1 MSTASGGPNIVTN
14 GLVLSLDAAN
24 TKSYI
29 SGSTVWKDLSRGGN
43 DGTLVN
49 SPTFNTGSG
58 GSIVFDGVNDYAV
71 YPSNNSI
78 DVNSFTWSATV
89 QGIYNGGT
97 CLLYIGNPVGGGVT
111 PYKIF
116 IGVVN
121 SKLYINYNGISF
133 SFGNLLNNYYY
144 FLGKYSVVILNIIF
158 VVYAIIYLAIDFLL
172 LKKNVWNRNSKIQI
186 IDVQNNLL
194 RKWTL
199 FLFILYIAISM
210 RLLMTLFFDMINSS
224 FSAGKNQLWISG
236 ILWSIIFIKILITP
250 EILFGYNALYKK
262 ISEQKKSLF
271 LLSEIWLFSV
281 KKEIKNQQHG
291 LLKDKIYPELTKY
304 LKDIEYLALI
314 ENCFR
319 KPKTSA
325 TEIAKKLEIPNSH
338 FKFIFKY
345 HSKVSYSE
353 FKKIIKTYDAIQLIE
368 SGYLKTNTLEA
379 LAIKVGFS
387 SYNPFFT
394 SFKEITGSTPQSY
407 NKQTASNT
415 KFG

>member
-1 MSTASGGPNIVTN
+1 MLVYFFYLFIGFL
-14 GLVLSLDAAN
+14 GLVTTSIIFIQY
-24 TKSYI
+24 KSNRTINLYLILLFSII
-29 SGSTVWKDLSRGGN
+29 SMRFLIETVFYFYKNLIPNFSYF
-43 DGTLVN
+43 
-49 SPTFNTGSG
+49 PFF
-58 GSIVFDGVNDYAV
+58 SILIPLFH
-71 YPSNNSI
+71 
-78 DVNSFTWSATV
+78 
-89 QGIYNGGT
+89 
-97 CLLYIGNPVGGGVT
+97 LYIKNIIANSRQHKLKELWHLVFP
-111 PYKIF
+111 F
-116 IGVVN
+116 I
-121 SKLYINYNGISF
+121 L
-133 SFGNLLNNYYY
+133 SFGNLLNNYYL
-144 FLGKYSVVILNIIF
+144 FLGKYSFVILNLIF
-158 VVYAIIYLAIDFLL
+158 ISYAIIYLFVGFLL

-262 ISEQKKSLF
+262 IGEQKKSLF

-368 SGYLKTNTLEA
+368 SGYLKSNTLEA

>member
-1 MSTASGGPNIVTN
+1 MIVYFFYLFVGVL
-14 GLVLSLDAAN
+14 GLVTTSIIFIQY
-24 TKSYI
+24 KSNRTINLYLILLFSII
-29 SGSTVWKDLSRGGN
+29 SIRFILETVFYFYKNLIPN
-43 DGTLVN
+43 FPY
-49 SPTFNTGSG
+49 SPFY
-58 GSIVFDGVNDYAV
+58 SIIIPLFH
-71 YPSNNSI
+71 
-78 DVNSFTWSATV
+78 
-89 QGIYNGGT
+89 
-97 CLLYIGNPVGGGVT
+97 LYIKN
-111 PYKIF
+111 I
-116 IGVVN
+116 IAN
-121 SKLYINYNGISF
+121 SKQHKLRELWHLVFPFIL
-133 SFGNLLNNYYY
+133 SFGNLLNNHYL
-144 FLGKYSVVILNIIF
+144 FLGKYSVVILNLIF
-158 VVYAIIYLAIDFLL
+158 ISYAIIYLFVGFLL

>member
-1 MSTASGGPNIVTN
+1 M
-14 GLVLSLDAAN
+14 LVYFFYL
-24 TKSYI
+24 
-29 SGSTVWKDLSRGGN
+29 
-43 DGTLVN
+43 
-49 SPTFNTGSG
+49 
-58 GSIVFDGVNDYAV
+58 
-71 YPSNNSI
+71 
-78 DVNSFTWSATV
+78 
-89 QGIYNGGT
+89 
-97 CLLYIGNPVGGGVT
+97 
-111 PYKIF
+111 F
-116 IGVVN
+116 IGVLGLVTTSIIFIQYKSNRTINLYLILLFSIISMRFLIETVFYFYKNLIPNFSYFPFFSILIPLFHLYIKNIIAN
-121 SKLYINYNGISF
+121 SKQHKLKELWHLVFPFIL
-133 SFGNLLNNYYY
+133 SFGNLLNNYYL
-144 FLGKYSVVILNIIF
+144 FLGKYSVVILNLIF
-158 VVYAIIYLAIDFLL
+158 ISYAIIYLFVGFLL

-262 ISEQKKSLF
+262 IGEQKKSLF

>member
-1 MSTASGGPNIVTN
+1 MLVYFFYLFIGFL
-14 GLVLSLDAAN
+14 GLVTTSIIFIQY
-24 TKSYI
+24 KSNRTINLYLILLFSII
-29 SGSTVWKDLSRGGN
+29 SMRFLIETVFYFYKNLIPNFSYF
-43 DGTLVN
+43 
-49 SPTFNTGSG
+49 PFF
-58 GSIVFDGVNDYAV
+58 SILIPLFH
-71 YPSNNSI
+71 
-78 DVNSFTWSATV
+78 
-89 QGIYNGGT
+89 
-97 CLLYIGNPVGGGVT
+97 LYIKNIIANSRQHKLKELWHLVFP
-111 PYKIF
+111 F
-116 IGVVN
+116 I
-121 SKLYINYNGISF
+121 L
-133 SFGNLLNNYYY
+133 SFGNLLNNYYL
-144 FLGKYSVVILNIIF
+144 FLGKYSVVILNLIF
-158 VVYAIIYLAIDFLL
+158 ISYAIIYLFVGFLL

-262 ISEQKKSLF
+262 IGEQKKSLF

-368 SGYLKTNTLEA
+368 SGYLKSNTLEA

>member
-1 MSTASGGPNIVTN
+1 MLVYFFYLFIGFL
-14 GLVLSLDAAN
+14 GLVTTSIIFIQY
-24 TKSYI
+24 KSNRTINLYLILLFSIISMRFLIETVFYFYKNLIPNFSYFPFFSILIPLFHLYI
-29 SGSTVWKDLSRGGN
+29 KN
-43 DGTLVN
+43 
-49 SPTFNTGSG
+49 
-58 GSIVFDGVNDYAV
+58 IIA
-71 YPSNNSI
+71 NSI
-78 DVNSFTWSATV
+78 QHKLKELWHLVF
-89 QGIYNGGT
+89 
-97 CLLYIGNPVGGGVT
+97 P
-111 PYKIF
+111 F
-116 IGVVN
+116 I
-121 SKLYINYNGISF
+121 L
-133 SFGNLLNNYYY
+133 SFGNLLNNYYL
-144 FLGKYSVVILNIIF
+144 FLGKYSVVILNLIF
-158 VVYAIIYLAIDFLL
+158 ISYAIIYLFVGFLL

-262 ISEQKKSLF
+262 IGEQKKSLF

-368 SGYLKTNTLEA
+368 SGYLKSNTLEA

>member
-1 MSTASGGPNIVTN
+1 MIVYFFYLFVGVL
-14 GLVLSLDAAN
+14 GLVTTSIIFIQY
-24 TKSYI
+24 KSNRTINLYLILLFSII
-29 SGSTVWKDLSRGGN
+29 SIRFILETVFYFYKNLIPN
-43 DGTLVN
+43 FPY
-49 SPTFNTGSG
+49 SPFY
-58 GSIVFDGVNDYAV
+58 SIIIPLFH
-71 YPSNNSI
+71 
-78 DVNSFTWSATV
+78 
-89 QGIYNGGT
+89 
-97 CLLYIGNPVGGGVT
+97 LYIKN
-111 PYKIF
+111 I
-116 IGVVN
+116 IAN
-121 SKLYINYNGISF
+121 SKQHKLRELWHLVFPFIL
-133 SFGNLLNNYYY
+133 SFGNLLNNHYL
-144 FLGKYSVVILNIIF
+144 FLGKYSVVILNLIF
-158 VVYAIIYLAIDFLL
+158 ISYAIIYLFVGFLL

-186 IDVQNNLL
+186 IDVQNNLV